1 MTHISYSELK
11 NWNFCPFYHKLTY
24 LDGLQSFKGNE
35 YTAFG
40 TAIHDVCEK
49 KLLQEQVE
57 VSELFVE
64 RFKDSLKKLENDE
77 VEFNIERAKEMV
89 PQGIAI
95 LQEVD
100 DALQNYFGEF
110 EVVSSEEKLMVP
122 IDESINFKGYIDA
135 VVKTPD
141 GKYHIVDWKTTS
153 WGWNSRRRSDPI
165 TTYQLTLYKHFFCK
179 KHDIELKDVETHFA
193 LLKRTASKNRVEFIR
208 VTSGPKK
215 MTNALKL
222 LNMALYNIGKKRY
235 LKKRSSCDK
244 CAFFMTKDCP

>member
-1 MTHISYSELK
+1 MK